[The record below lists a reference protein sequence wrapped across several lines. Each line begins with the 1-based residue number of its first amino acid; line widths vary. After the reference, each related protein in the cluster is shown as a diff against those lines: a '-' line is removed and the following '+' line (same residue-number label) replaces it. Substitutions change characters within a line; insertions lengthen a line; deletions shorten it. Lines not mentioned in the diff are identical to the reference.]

1 MENHI
6 FISGKIGNEEGAV
19 SLKKVKDQYN
29 PMSSKVITHISS
41 DGGDVK
47 VGLAIRDF
55 LTGLPQEVHTIG
67 EGMVASIATMPFLAG
82 SIREL
87 KYNCQFLGHLPRITN
102 FSGNSDDFERAN
114 EYMQRVKARIAGI
127 YSDYTNKSVVDMEA
141 YMRKDIP
148 IFAQSAK
155 DMGFATHVEE
165 FRAVAELN
173 TININKMN
181 KEIEPEKKTKL
192 ELIGDK
198 FMNLLNSIGEETVED
213 VVEQKATE
221 EVINAEVDA
230 AVKPE
235 VDEEK
240 TALISKVEELEAEIA
255 ANKLVKEALTNEKET
270 LSTEVGSLKEAEN
283 VMRNELTEIQNM
295 TLGLGNIPV
304 ANIKPQD
311 KSNNVK
317 QSEGHYLD
325 AFAKNLNKI

>member
-6 FISGKIGNEEGAV
+6 FISGKIGNNDGQV
-19 SLKKVKDQYN
+19 SLQKVKDQYN

-87 KYNCQFLGHLPRITN
+87 KSNCQFLGHLPSLTG

-114 EYMQRVKARIAGI
+114 EYMQGVKARIAGI

-141 YMRKDIP
+141 YMRKDTP

-173 TININKMN
+173 TININKMS

-192 ELIGDK
+192 ELLGEK
-198 FMNLLNSIGEETVED
+198 VMNLLNSMGDETVED

-221 EVINAEVDA
+221 EVIVATVE
-230 AVKPE
+230 PE

-240 TALISKVEELEAEIA
+240 KALQNKVEELEAEIE

-270 LSTEVGSLKEAEN
+270 LSSEVGSLKEAEN
-283 VMRNELTEIQNM
+283 VMRSELTEIKNM

-304 ANIKPQD
+304 ANIKPQEKIN
-311 KSNNVK
+311 KSTPEAH
-317 QSEGHYLD
+317 SLD
-325 AFAKNLNKI
+325 AFAASLKRQ

>member
-6 FISGKIGNEEGAV
+6 FIFGTIGDSDGQV
-19 SLKKVKDQYN
+19 SLQSVKDQYN
-29 PMSSKVITHISS
+29 PKSTKVFVHVNS

-47 VGLAIRDF
+47 VGLSQRDF
-55 LTGLPQEVHTIG
+55 LNDIPQEVHTIG

-82 SIREL
+82 DTREL
-87 KYNCQFLGHLPRITN
+87 KSNCQFLGHLPSLSS

-114 EYMQRVKARIAGI
+114 EYMQDVKNRIANI
-127 YSDYTNKSVVDMEA
+127 YSEYTNASVVDMEA

-148 IFAQSAK
+148 IFAQAAK

-173 TININKMN
+173 TININKMS

-192 ELIGDK
+192 ELIGEK
-198 FMNLLNSIGEETVED
+198 VMNLLNSMVEETVED
-213 VVEQKATE
+213 VVEEKATK
-221 EVINAEVDA
+221 EVINVEVEA
-230 AVKPE
+230 TVKPE

-240 TALISKVEELEAEIA
+240 TALINKVEKLEAEIA